1 MKQQIDQV
9 KAMGFRPV
17 LFIDNDLTRKGNE
30 ELAALIEGAE
40 ELQVPVIFSSNVEAL
55 NKIYKAYVFRYGHIA
70 GYNETM
76 VLKKGGRV
84 VSGDLK
90 IPAAH

>member
-1 MKQQIDQV
+1 MKEQIDQV
-9 KAMGFRPV
+9 KKMGYRPII
-17 LFIDNDLTRKGNE
+17 FIDSDMARKGNE

-40 ELQVPVIFSSNVEAL
+40 ELNVPVVYSNNADSL
-55 NKIYKAYVFRYGHIA
+55 NKTYKAYVFRYGFIPQ
-70 GYNETM
+70 YTENS
-76 VLKKGGRV
+76 VLKKGGRI